1 MQKYEFDKNMYAIYI
16 FYEIFPIRRK
26 KVTTSG
32 FAKNFWTYIKLR
44 KKIKFGEGTGNML
57 FLSPKHPRR

>member
-32 FAKNFWTYIKLR
+32 FAKNSWTWMDDGASI
-44 KKIKFGEGTGNML
+44 
-57 FLSPKHPRR
+57 